1 VKLRVDISAFIS
13 IFHKLLYNK
22 KSILCQTKNNQTKV
36 EYIMMEK
43 QLFLL
48 DLKKQVINSTDEKEK
63 EVLNKIIQSVQEGKY
78 AIRLWD

>member
-1 VKLRVDISAFIS
+1 
-13 IFHKLLYNK
+13 
-22 KSILCQTKNNQTKV
+22 
-36 EYIMMEK
+36 MMEK